1 MNLINILSR
10 YGIKVYINSRICW
23 QIYNK
28 DHKRCDFSRGSHTA
42 YGLFYIY
49 VKLLIMLLKLKKE
62 LKLKA
67 NKKKA
72 QILQGF
78 FKTGPG
84 EYGEGDIFLGV
95 SVPEVRRTAKK
106 FKDLSFKDLRT
117 LLRSSIHEERLL
129 ALLILVHNFSNADGK
144 KQTKIFDFYLKN
156 KLYINNW
163 DLVDLSAPRVVG
175 GYLLN
180 KNKKILYKLANSK
193 NIWQRRIA
201 IISTFEFIKNNNFK
215 DTLKISRVLLKDEHD
230 LIHKAVG
237 WMLREVGK
245 RDLEEEED
253 FLRKFYLN
261 MPRTMLRYAIERFPE
276 KKRQDYL
283 KGRV

>member
-1 MNLINILSR
+1 
-10 YGIKVYINSRICW
+10 
-23 QIYNK
+23 
-28 DHKRCDFSRGSHTA
+28 
-42 YGLFYIY
+42 
-49 VKLLIMLLKLKKE
+49 MLLKLKKE